1 MGLTSVFAVAPVSTA
16 VALQAIGMTEEQLD
30 AVKRSGAAPWNQ
42 FSNLIPYSFDPEK
55 GEVKYINL
63 SYSNPYEIIQ
73 QPIYTMFGINEQ
85 SDLEKRTTTRKAV
98 DMTTS
103 AFKKLF
109 DPFISEAIIGQAVFE
124 AVRGETRRGS
134 RIWDADVDGPGG
146 VATKMLNHVLQ
157 ALIPTTF
164 INLKRVEQGL
174 IRQDDATN
182 HRLQVFVL
190 AK

>member
-1 MGLTSVFAVAPVSTA
+1 MIRQPFDRKNLNGTIKTMEEAIQEAAGKTLNNTYPNYNLIPTLVKELRRMPFGNFISFGSEMLRTTGNIANYALRELGSSNPYVRQIGAKRLMGLTSVFAVAPVSTA

-85 SDLEKRTTTRKAV
+85 SDLENEQRLE
-98 DMTTS
+98 
-103 AFKKLF
+103 KL
-109 DPFISEAIIGQAVFE
+109 
-124 AVRGETRRGS
+124 
-134 RIWDADVDGPGG
+134 
-146 VATKMLNHVLQ
+146 
-157 ALIPTTF
+157 LI
-164 INLKRVEQGL
+164 
-174 IRQDDATN
+174 
-182 HRLQVFVL
+182 
-190 AK
+190 